1 MVGNVIAI
9 ANGKGGVGKTS
20 LSANLS
26 GLLANSGW
34 RTLAVDLDQQGNLG
48 ADLGYLQDE
57 RFDEGHALWDA
68 LVDGQALKPPLM
80 EVRPRLDVV
89 AGGRWT
95 ARADA
100 VLTAEGVENRQL
112 LRVALESLQ
121 ADYDVIV
128 LDCPPAGGV
137 MVTLALAAA
146 RGLVIPVR
154 ADAASLK
161 GLEVMARH
169 YQQAKQGDN
178 PDLELLGVV
187 LFAVGLG
194 STSIREEVK
203 TTLRRALGTIAPVFD
218 AVIRHSERAAYD
230 MRLAGE
236 LAHEYELGAEKAKR
250 RRLGLL
256 RQGSRDVG
264 HRRRYSTTANGVAED
279 YACLAQEIMSRF
291 RPLAYTNASVR

>member
-1 MVGNVIAI
+1 MGENVIAI

-26 GLLANSGW
+26 GLLANTGW

-57 RFDEGHALWDA
+57 RFDDGRALWDA
-68 LVDGQALKPPLM
+68 LVDGQPLKSPLV
-80 EVRPRLDVV
+80 EVRPKLDVV
-89 AGGRWT
+89 PGGRWT
-95 ARADA
+95 ARADT
-100 VLTAEGVENRQL
+100 VLTAEGGKNRQL
-112 LRVALESLQ
+112 LRVALAGLQ
-121 ADYDVIV
+121 SEYDAIV
-128 LDCPPAGGV
+128 LDCPPAGGT
-137 MVTLALAAA
+137 MVGLALAAA

-194 STSIREEVK
+194 STTIREEVK
-203 TTLRRALGTIAPVFD
+203 STLRRALGDVAPVFD
-218 AVIRHSERAAYD
+218 SVIRHSERAPYD

-236 LAHEYELGAEKAKR
+236 LAHEYELGAEQAKR
-250 RRLGLL
+250 HRLGLL
-256 RQGSRDVG
+256 RQGSRDAG
-264 HRRRYSTTANGVAED
+264 RHRRYSTTAPGLAED
-279 YACLAQEIMSRF
+279 YASLAQEIMTRF
-291 RPLAYTNASVR
+291 RPLAYMNTGT